1 MYISYLEIA
10 SKNGRIDSS
19 PSNQL
24 IGIVDFSKF
33 GLSDFRTDNSRQKL
47 PSGVFY
53 NFGAMEKPIPIA
65 VFSKPARDSQDFSEE
80 NSYVFVGHQSSIK
93 VRLEFH

>member
-1 MYISYLEIA
+1 M
-10 SKNGRIDSS
+10 DSS

-24 IGIVDFSKF
+24 IGILDFSRF
-33 GLSDFRTDNSRQKL
+33 GFRTDNSDQKL

-93 VRLEFH
+93 VIL